1 MTFDEFCKE
10 FKVKEAEAHELVD
23 FLASCRMK
31 QTLRLHS
38 RVLPD
43 KSASEIIEE
52 WRQS

>member
-1 MTFDEFCKE
+1 MTFEEFCKE
-10 FKVKEAEAHELVD
+10 LKVNESEAHELVD
-23 FLASCRMK
+23 FLAASRMK

-38 RVLPD
+38 RVRPD

>member
-10 FKVKEAEAHELVD
+10 FNVKESEAHELVD
-23 FLASCRMK
+23 FLAASRMK